1 MRAREF
7 LFEYDRKKTA
17 QMISGSEKAEK
28 ALITD
33 RGDVGPLDKTRND
46 LINLSLGRPKNSAA
60 KPAFSPPSDYRENTG
75 PLIKDP
81 AVRERFLEDLLR
93 VIETKDPTPNKQ
105 YTPWLARMYVNGGV
119 KLEDLNRNNLL
130 GMYDLGKKRRI
141 ILPVHKDINSFKSYS
156 SFENTMMTSYN
167 LDEFTLDNKA
177 EEQGTASKVFEND
190 NVLVV
195 VPHDEAASCRYGKG
209 TRWCT
214 AASRGSNMFDHYNST
229 GKLYIVIPKKPAHEG
244 EKYQLHVPSG
254 QYMNENDRDIN
265 LPEFFT
271 NRFPELREFF
281 LKNEPDL
288 KDTIMMCTDE
298 ELKSYIDQIADIAEE
313 HLWEVL
319 SEWEQNDD
327 YYYRDM
333 QERYADEDGDI
344 DWDKVHQNGDE
355 YSKWNDD
362 ARRFINDMGKAIR
375 PTPRAIRW
383 LMDSE
388 SLGDLYELD
397 LKHLPDIVAFNVRD
411 EFPLGVPDGEMPE
424 FIKRNIDMRKEG
436 GEWVAHK
443 LSKKFTRW

>member
-1 MRAREF
+1 
-7 LFEYDRKKTA
+7 
-17 QMISGSEKAEK
+17 
-28 ALITD
+28 
-33 RGDVGPLDKTRND
+33 
-46 LINLSLGRPKNSAA
+46 
-60 KPAFSPPSDYRENTG
+60 
-75 PLIKDP
+75 
-81 AVRERFLEDLLR
+81 
-93 VIETKDPTPNKQ
+93 
-105 YTPWLARMYVNGGV
+105 
-119 KLEDLNRNNLL
+119 
-130 GMYDLGKKRRI
+130 
-141 ILPVHKDINSFKSYS
+141 
-156 SFENTMMTSYN
+156 
-167 LDEFTLDNKA
+167 
-177 EEQGTASKVFEND
+177 
-190 NVLVV
+190 
-195 VPHDEAASCRYGKG
+195 
-209 TRWCT
+209 
-214 AASRGSNMFDHYNST
+214 
-229 GKLYIVIPKKPAHEG
+229 
-244 EKYQLHVPSG
+244 
-254 QYMNENDRDIN
+254 MNENDRDIN

>member
-7 LFEYDRKKTA
+7 LFEYDRTKTA
-17 QMISGSEKAEK
+17 QTISGSEKAEK
-28 ALITD
+28 AVIAD
-33 RGDVGPLDKTRND
+33 RGDVGPLDKTRSN
-46 LINLSLGRPKNSAA
+46 LINLALGRPTNSVA
-60 KPAFSPPSDYRENTG
+60 KPAFTPPSNYRENTG

-81 AVRERFLEDLLR
+81 AARARFLEDLLR

-141 ILPVHKDINSFKSYS
+141 ILPIHKDINSFKSYS

-214 AASRGSNMFDHYNST
+214 AASRGSNMFDHYNDT
-229 GKLYIVIPKKPAHEG
+229 GKLYIIIPKKPVREG
-244 EKYQLHVPSG
+244 EKYQLHIPSK
-254 QYMNENDRDIN
+254 QYMNEDDYDIN
-265 LPEFFT
+265 LPDLLN

-281 LKNEPDL
+281 LKIEPEL

-298 ELKSYIDQIADIAEE
+298 ELKSYIDQIADIAQA
-313 HLWEVL
+313 HMWEIV
-319 SEWEQNDD
+319 SDWEQEDD
-327 YYYRDM
+327 EYYIEM
-333 QERYADEDGDI
+333 QKRYADKNGDI

-355 YSKWNDD
+355 YVKWNDD
-362 ARRFINDMGKAIR
+362 ARRFIVDMDRAIR
-375 PTPRAIRW
+375 PTPHAVRW
-383 LMDSE
+383 LIDSE
-388 SLGDLYELD
+388 SLGDMFELD
-397 LKHLPDIVAFNVRD
+397 LEHLPDVVAFNVRD
-411 EFPLGVPDGEMPE
+411 DFPLGVPDGDMPR
-424 FIKRNIDMRKEG
+424 FIKRNIGMKKEG
-436 GEWVAHK
+436 DEWSAYQI
-443 LSKKFTRW
+443 SKRKYAW